1 MNFVRVIAVLATV
14 SPLFAQYGGPAILA
28 RGQSPGP
35 MAATQIDFRP
45 FVSVQGT
52 YDTGLNGVSVGANG
66 APVNDASFGVF
77 VSFGVSGLHSWKH
90 TKIGVNY
97 SGGYTLYGKS
107 FYSGVSSQGLQLS
120 ITHQLSRRATFSMS
134 NNAVMYGSNTASPTL
149 PPTVAFDPA
158 TTYVP
163 TNDFFNSPTFSL
175 STQASV
181 TIQKSTRISYSIG
194 GDAFLTRRRSSA
206 LYGSEG
212 IGAHGDVMYRLSPR
226 STIGG
231 IFQYMHYS
239 FTGIY
244 GGTDMYTVAASY
256 SRSFFRTVEMSA
268 TGGISQFE
276 NVFVETV
283 PIDPAVAAVIGV
295 SSAQR
300 VTYVKN
306 LMPNLSFRLSKVVP
320 RGTVY
325 IYASNGLTPGNGL
338 FLTSTS
344 TTAGVGYNYT
354 GLRRWALS
362 AGANYNTS
370 TSYGNVVGQYGSYTA
385 NLSAS
390 RQVAPMTHGVLGFN
404 LRKYDS
410 GDFQNYNKW
419 SYGVSLG
426 LTFSPGDIPVRLW

>member
-1 MNFVRVIAVLATV
+1 LNFVRVIAALATV

-35 MAATQIDFRP
+35 MSVSQIDFRP
-45 FVSVQGT
+45 FVSVEGT
-52 YDTGLNGVSVGANG
+52 YDTGLNGVSVDANG
-66 APVNDASFGVF
+66 APVSDASFGVIL
-77 VSFGVSGLHSWKH
+77 SFGVSGMHSWKH

-107 FYSGVSSQGLQLS
+107 FYSGVNSEGLQLS
-120 ITHQLSRRATFSMS
+120 LTHQLSRHAVFSLN

-149 PPTVAFDPA
+149 PPTVEFDPA

-163 TNDFFNSPTFSL
+163 TNDFFDNRTFSL
-175 STQASV
+175 STQASL
-181 TIQKSTRISYSIG
+181 TIQKSTRTSYSVG
-194 GDAFLTRRRSSA
+194 LDAFLTRRWSSA
-206 LYGSEG
+206 LYGSKG
-212 IGAHGDVMYRLSPR
+212 VGAHGDVMYRLSRR

-244 GGTDMYTVAASY
+244 GSTDMYTVAASY
-256 SRSFFRTVEMSA
+256 SRSFSRTVEMSA
-268 TGGISQFE
+268 TGGITQYE

-283 PIDPAVAAVIGV
+283 PIDPAIAAVIGV

-320 RGTVY
+320 RGTVFV
-325 IYASNGLTPGNGL
+325 YASNGLNPGNGL

-370 TSYGNVVGQYGSYTA
+370 TSYGNVYGQYGSYSA

-390 RQVAPMTHGVLGFN
+390 RRVAPMTHGVVSFN

-419 SYGVSLG
+419 SYGLSLG
-426 LTFSPGDIPVRLW
+426 LSFSPGDIPVRLW